1 MKDILKNKEL
11 VAAVKEFATS
21 SDKVFS
27 LTELEDILA
36 RVREIHTDNATVN
49 LKKETDIN
57 FLMLL
62 IANYERLVG
71 NFGSAYIEKIKYN
84 LSEQ

>member
-27 LTELEDILA
+27 LTELA
-36 RVREIHTDNATVN
+36 KVREIHTDNATVN

-62 IANYERLVG
+62 IANYERLGG